1 MEKFYNKHHILP
13 KSQGGTNVKENLVK
27 LDTRVHQALHLMFAN
42 GTPAEQIA
50 RILSISSTA
59 LTNEVKSDIIK
70 ILDVKD
76 LDYWFK
82 KWIYKT
88 N

>member
-1 MEKFYNKHHILP
+1 MLF
-13 KSQGGTNVKENLVK
+13 EN
-27 LDTRVHQALHLMFAN
+27 R
-42 GTPAEQIA
+42 TPPEQIA
-50 RILSISSTA
+50 RILDISSTA

-70 ILDVKD
+70 ILDNKE

-82 KWIYKT
+82 KGIYKT